1 MVSVL
6 FRLFSRSCKG
16 QNQVEFAAAFSV
28 LIVLVL
34 VPLVNLSAVPMRTGL
49 AQAIVKDT
57 IKRLSLSEKFS
68 EAVKAS
74 TDGTLEKRLDGVGGV
89 TADSI
94 KVSLR
99 ISKVGSA
106 DKFVT
111 VERPGSV
118 PKDWLPDGANAPV
131 NVQIVL
137 AVKAK
142 ISPLVL
148 GSTLPGKIPG
158 LTVPFD
164 ATFEETAGWENLGRN
179 SNSGEY
185 FLNE

>member
-1 MVSVL
+1 
-6 FRLFSRSCKG
+6 
-16 QNQVEFAAAFSV
+16 
-28 LIVLVL
+28 
-34 VPLVNLSAVPMRTGL
+34 MRTGL

-94 KVSLR
+94 KVFLR

>member
-6 FRLFSRSCKG
+6 FKLKRRSCKG

-34 VPLVNLSAVPMRTGL
+34 VPLVNLAAVPMRTGL
-49 AQAIVKDT
+49 AATVVKDT
-57 IKRLSLSEKFS
+57 VKRLSLSEKFS
-68 EAVKAS
+68 DAVKAS
-74 TDGTLEKRLDGVGGV
+74 TDGVLEKRLDGIGGV
-89 TADSI
+89 TADSV

-106 DKFVT
+106 DKFISVD
-111 VERPGSV
+111 RPGSV
-118 PKDWLPDGANAPV
+118 PKDWLPDGENAPV

-137 AVKAK
+137 TLKAK

-148 GSTLPGKIPG
+148 GSTLPAKIPG

-164 ATFEETAGWENLGRN
+164 ATLDESAAWENLGRN